1 MGSIGETFKGLP
13 MGAKIVVI
21 ILGLVLG
28 GYALA
33 IIGLIV
39 LGVMANTV
47 ISGDVTVPS
56 STNTAVVAQLTAFE
70 ALVTTVLNPYTTI
83 AALVI
88 VAVLLAIFF
97 RGRMPGSGSGG
108 VN

>member
-1 MGSIGETFKGLP
+1 MSVSETFKGLP

-21 ILGLVLG
+21 ILGLVIG

-39 LGVMANTV
+39 IGVMANV
-47 ISGDVTVPS
+47 VLSGQVDVPT
-56 STNTAVVAQLTAFE
+56 STNTAVSTTLTGFE
-70 ALVTTVLNPYTTI
+70 SLVTVVLSPYTTI

-97 RGRMPGSGSGG
+97 KGKMPGSGSN

>member
-1 MGSIGETFKGLP
+1 MSINETFKGLP
-13 MGAKIVVI
+13 MGAKIVVV
-21 ILGLVLG
+21 ILSLVIG

-39 LGVMANTV
+39 IGVMANTV
-47 ISGDVTVPS
+47 ISGDVTVPA
-56 STNTAVVAQLTAFE
+56 STSTAVTTQLGNFE
-70 ALVTTVLNPYTTI
+70 TLVTTVLNPYTTI
-83 AALVI
+83 AALVV

-97 RGRMPGSGSGG
+97 KGKMPGSGSS